1 MSQSIM
7 ASTDNFCQ
15 INVNVKSRT
24 WSSEILLVQI
34 CEHIQDRQCKALL
47 PVSQTKKETQRLLKE
62 LNGSAWLLIPFKFL
76 DLTTTKPKL
85 FFDKFIQ
92 KSSLGSLVP
101 DFTFTKS
108 QSLRPRC
115 LLPSPFSST
124 TFSSSLPS
132 PPSLFSSFLSLPPLT
147 VYSSS
152 SSLSSSTSSRSL
164 IKYLT
169 RKQLCMTY
177 LFVLTT
183 LPFFLK
189 QLCFFIKK

>member
-7 ASTDNFCQ
+7 TSTDSFCQ
-15 INVNVKSRT
+15 INVNIKSRT
-24 WSSEILLVQI
+24 RSSEILLAQI
-34 CEHIQDRQCKALL
+34 SEHIQDRQCKALL
-47 PVSQTKKETQRLLKE
+47 PVPQTKKEAQRLFKE
-62 LNGSAWLLIPFKFL
+62 LNGSAQLLIAFKFL
-76 DLTTTKPKL
+76 DLTTKPKL
-85 FFDKFIQ
+85 FFVKFFL

-115 LLPSPFSST
+115 LLPTPFSST
-124 TFSSSLPS
+124 TFFSSLPS
-132 PPSLFSSFLSLPPLT
+132 PFLFLLPIPSSSHCLLP
-147 VYSSS
+147 S

-169 RKQLCMTY
+169 RKQFCMTY

-189 QLCFFIKK
+189 QLCFFTKK

>member
-1 MSQSIM
+1 MT
-7 ASTDNFCQ
+7 STDSFCQ

-24 WSSEILLVQI
+24 LSSEILLAQI

-47 PVSQTKKETQRLLKE
+47 PVPQTKKEAQRLFKE
-62 LNGSAWLLIPFKFL
+62 LNGSAQLLIVFKFL

-85 FFDKFIQ
+85 FFDKFFQ

-115 LLPSPFSST
+115 LLPTPISST
-124 TFSSSLPS
+124 TFFSSLPS
-132 PPSLFSSFLSLPPLT
+132 LFLFLLPIPSSSHCLLP
-147 VYSSS
+147 S

-169 RKQLCMTY
+169 RKQFCMTY

-189 QLCFFIKK
+189 QLCFFTKK